1 MSVEPSRG
9 DKRGQIKSEI
19 QELATQGFDPKAISS
34 LFYQRALWRNRI
46 DEECKGEVVPP
57 PGRDEG

>member
-1 MSVEPSRG
+1 MSAEPNRD
-9 DKRGQIKSEI
+9 DKPGEIKSEI
-19 QELATQGFDPKAISS
+19 QELATQGFDPKGISS

>member
-9 DKRGQIKSEI
+9 DKRGEIKSEI
-19 QELATQGFDPKAISS
+19 QELAIRGFDPKEISS

-57 PGRDEG
+57 TGGDEA